1 MLSVLSVWALPITVT
16 LIVVFALIKKV
27 RVFDLFKEGALDG
40 LKTVY
45 GIFPTIVCFV
55 VAVTMLRQSGALEL
69 LSLVMEPFGELL
81 GVPAEVIPLSV
92 MSSVSGGG
100 ALSVFE
106 GILKDNGPDSFVGQV
121 ASVLSGATE
130 TTFYAVTV
138 YYSAVAVKDT
148 GHTVSVGIFADFVCL
163 VLSPLFVK
171 MTLG

>member
-1 MLSVLSVWALPITVT
+1 MLSVLSSWVLPLTVT
-16 LIVVFALIKKV
+16 LIILFGFIRKV
-27 RVFDLFKEGALDG
+27 RVFELFKEGVSDG

-69 LSLVMEPFGELL
+69 LGLVMKPVAGII
-81 GVPAEVIPLSV
+81 GVPEEVIPLSL

-130 TTFYAVTV
+130 TTFYAVSV
-138 YYSAVAVKDT
+138 YYSAVAVRDT
-148 GHTVSVGIFADFVCL
+148 GHTLSVGLLADFVCL
-163 VLSPLFVK
+163 VLSSVFVK
-171 MTLG
+171 LTL